1 MCQNKITCLMY
12 TTSCSGIKGIRSSRG
27 IYPYVHSFAPSR
39 HESHPMR
46 IGDELHVRL
55 RFADGNEMSFFCRR
69 ANDMTELV
77 GEVRQA
83 ARQKRGLVKMSV
95 NASRGWTLEKPLM
108 LYGEHMP
115 QRSGW
120 GANML

>member
-1 MCQNKITCLMY
+1 
-12 TTSCSGIKGIRSSRG
+12 
-27 IYPYVHSFAPSR
+27 
-39 HESHPMR
+39 MR

-55 RFADGNEMSFFCRR
+55 RFADR
-69 ANDMTELV
+69 TELV

-83 ARQKRGLVKMSV
+83 ARRKRGLVTMSV
-95 NASRGWTLEKPLM
+95 RNASRGWTLEKPLM